1 VKLKLNLSLSAKRT
15 QRWAHSGETE
25 HRFALKRPTAAP
37 ACKVRKN
44 SPFDLLTTR
53 TRKPV
58 RIPAPILAA
67 RPGFRGDKSYLRAL
81 RAAELACWNANI
93 KFPMFG
99 AILLAASAHVSS

>member
-15 QRWAHSGETE
+15 QRCAHSGETE
-25 HRFALKRPTAAP
+25 PLFALKRPTAVP
-37 ACKVRKN
+37 ACTVRKN

-58 RIPAPILAA
+58 RIPAPIMAA
-67 RPGFRGDKSYLRAL
+67 HPGFRGDKSYLRVL
-81 RAAELACWNANI
+81 RAAELACWNANL

-99 AILLAASAHVSS
+99 VILLAAGAHVSI